1 MPVKNFCEAA
11 NALRAAIH
19 DIAVDA
25 CIYPDAPYMV
35 RFDCAD
41 ADRVVRR
48 LSGTGA
54 FVLPDGDQCIVHWT
68 AADQAE
74 HETAYFVALSAV
86 EEGCEIYPVE
96 DSHA

>member
-1 MPVKNFCEAA
+1 MPVKNFCKAA

-19 DIAVDA
+19 DIDVDA
-25 CIYPDAPYMV
+25 YRNADAVYSV
-35 RFDCAD
+35 RFDCCD

-54 FVLPDGDQCIVHWT
+54 FVIPDGSGCIVHWT
-68 AADQAE
+68 ASDEAE

-86 EEGCEIYPVE
+86 EEGCEIYPE
-96 DSHA
+96 EN

>member
-1 MPVKNFCEAA
+1 MTMKNFCEAA

-19 DIAVDA
+19 DVAVDA
-25 CIYPDAPYMV
+25 YGDPDEPYMV

-41 ADRVVRR
+41 VGRVVLR

-54 FVLPDGDQCIVHWT
+54 FVIPDGSGCVVHWT
-68 AADQAE
+68 AFDEAE
-74 HETAYFVALSAV
+74 SEVSYLVACSAV

-96 DSHA
+96 EG